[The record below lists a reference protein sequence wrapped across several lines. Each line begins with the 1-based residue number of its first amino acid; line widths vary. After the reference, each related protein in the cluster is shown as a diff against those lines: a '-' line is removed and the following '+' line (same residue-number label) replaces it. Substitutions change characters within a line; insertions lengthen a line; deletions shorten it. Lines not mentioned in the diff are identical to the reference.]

1 MLDVGDWRLEIGDW
15 MRKRSNFQL
24 PISNFQFP
32 ISKQKPPRKKIFI
45 QRRCGK
51 QKPLLLK
58 EEAKDILVLSSSRTS
73 LPDLAPFLEVGCWKF
88 EVGSRAI

>member
-15 MRKRSNFQL
+15 MRKRSNFQF
-24 PISNFQFP
+24 PISNFQPP
-32 ISKQKPPRKKIFI
+32 ISKTKTSSEKIFI

-58 EEAKDILVLSSSRTS
+58 EEVSDYAVLSSSRMS
-73 LPDLAPFLEVGCWKF
+73 LPELAP
-88 EVGSRAI
+88 